1 MIICNINEFLT
12 LINSN
17 KKVLMSLDIGAK
29 KTGVAF
35 SDPSMKFSLA
45 SKVLFAEKKHLILEI
60 KNLIQKYELCG
71 LIVGLPVNEDGS
83 LNKKCQSIKDITK
96 NLDFLFIKNSI
107 ELPIFFWDESFS
119 TQTALEEVNLIIKKR
134 KKQKKII
141 DKFAAKSILQDFL
154 DYTNKEKI

>member
-17 KKVLMSLDIGAK
+17 KKILMSLDIGTK

-35 SDPSMKFSLA
+35 SDPSMQFSLA
-45 SKVLFAEKKHLILEI
+45 SKVLFTQKNQLNFEIQNLILNYDI
-60 KNLIQKYELCG
+60 GG
-71 LIVGLPVNEDGS
+71 LIVGLPINEDGS

-119 TQTALEEVNLIIKKR
+119 TQAAIEEVNLIIKKTR
-134 KKQKKII
+134 KQKTIV
-141 DKFAAKSILQDFL
+141 DKFAAKSILQDLL
-154 DYTNKEKI
+154 DYINKEKI

>member
-119 TQTALEEVNLIIKKR
+119 TQTALEELNLIIKKR

>member
-17 KKVLMSLDIGAK
+17 KKILMSLDIGTK

-35 SDPSMKFSLA
+35 SDPSMKFSIA
-45 SKVLFAEKKHLILEI
+45 SKVLVAKKNQLIIEI
-60 KNLIQKYELCG
+60 KKLTEEYSLGG
-71 LIVGLPVNEDGS
+71 LIVGLPINEDGS

-96 NLDFLFIKNSI
+96 NLDFLFINNSI

-119 TQTALEEVNLIIKKR
+119 TEAAIEEVNLIVKKR
-134 KKQKKII
+134 KKQQNII
-141 DKFAAKSILQDFL
+141 DKFAAKSILQSFL
-154 DYTNKEKI
+154 DYKNKNEI

>member
-17 KKVLMSLDIGAK
+17 KKILMSLDIGTK

-35 SDPSMKFSLA
+35 SDPSMQFSLA
-45 SKVLFAEKKHLILEI
+45 SKVLFTQKNQLNFEIQNLILNYDI
-60 KNLIQKYELCG
+60 GG
-71 LIVGLPVNEDGS
+71 LIVGLPINEDGS

-119 TQTALEEVNLIIKKR
+119 TQADIEEVNLIIKKTR
-134 KKQKKII
+134 KQKTIV

-154 DYTNKEKI
+154 DYINKEKI

>member
-17 KKVLMSLDIGAK
+17 KKILMSLDIGTK

-35 SDPSMKFSLA
+35 SDPSMQFSLA
-45 SKVLFAEKKHLILEI
+45 SKVLFTQKNQLNFEIQNLILNYDI
-60 KNLIQKYELCG
+60 GG
-71 LIVGLPVNEDGS
+71 LIVGLPINEDGS

-119 TQTALEEVNLIIKKR
+119 TQVALEEVNLIITKR
-134 KKQKKII
+134 RKQNKII

-154 DYTNKEKI
+154 DYINKENI

>member
-17 KKVLMSLDIGAK
+17 KKILMSLDIGTK

-45 SKVLFAEKKHLILEI
+45 SKVLFAKKNQLIFDI
-60 KNLIQKYELCG
+60 KNLILNYDISG
-71 LIVGLPVNEDGS
+71 LIVGLPINEDGS

-119 TQTALEEVNLIIKKR
+119 TQVALEEVNLIITKR
-134 KKQKKII
+134 RKQNKII

-154 DYTNKEKI
+154 DYINKENI

>member
-17 KKVLMSLDIGAK
+17 KKILMSLDIGTK

-35 SDPSMKFSLA
+35 SDPSMQFSLA
-45 SKVLFAEKKHLILEI
+45 SKVLFTQKNQLNFEIQNLILNYDI
-60 KNLIQKYELCG
+60 GG
-71 LIVGLPVNEDGS
+71 LIVGLPINEDGS
-83 LNKKCQSIKDITK
+83 FNKKCQSIKDITK

-119 TQTALEEVNLIIKKR
+119 TQAAIEEVNLIIKKTR
-134 KKQKKII
+134 KQKTIV

-154 DYTNKEKI
+154 DYINKEKI